1 MTSRDDQVRL
11 LCADQHRDNS
21 LATRL
26 EVAEAELDD
35 LDEQTKDA
43 FRAYKALDRKMT
55 AKTAEVRELRLMIRE
70 AAGAWHSPG
79 LAGPTVHCS
88 GLTLI

>member
-1 MTSRDDQVRL
+1 MTSHDDQVRL
-11 LCADQHRDNS
+11 PVRRSAPGQS

-35 LDEQTKDA
+35 LDEQTKGA
-43 FRAYKALDRKMT
+43 FRAYKALDLKMT

-70 AAGAWHSPG
+70 AQAPG
-79 LAGPTVHCS
+79 TPPA
-88 GLTLI
+88 